1 MFVCQSIDTSELDNG
16 TQSPQL
22 YDGLSLFYPISITHR
37 KVSQLTTSK
46 LSLKGRITALS
57 ASLAVA
63 ALALTGCAPAEKAD
77 FGELNVQLSWIK
89 NSEFAGEFYAVENG
103 YYTDAGFSSVNLVA
117 GPAATEAEVLSGN
130 ALVGIANPI
139 STAPIILGENA
150 PLKIIGTTYQKN
162 PFTIL
167 SLKNGANIATIEDLI
182 GKRIG
187 VQAGPNETLFD
198 ALLKANGIDASKVT
212 KVPVQ
217 YDPAPLVNGEVDG
230 FLAYVTNESFV
241 VADQGYEVT
250 NLLFADNGL
259 PFVTESFVV
268 TQDSIDNNRAAL
280 KAFLK
285 ATILGWKDAIA
296 DSKGGADLALT
307 IYGKDLGLN
316 AEKEYYQS
324 ETQNEIL
331 VQTDETAA
339 NGLFTISDA
348 MIAQNLATLKAAG
361 YTITADQ
368 LFDMSLL
375 KEVYEE
381 NPELKG

>member
-1 MFVCQSIDTSELDNG
+1 M
-16 TQSPQL
+16 
-22 YDGLSLFYPISITHR
+22 
-37 KVSQLTTSK
+37 TTSK

-63 ALALTGCAPAEKAD
+63 ALALTGCAPAAEEKAD

-103 YYTDAGFSSVNLVA
+103 YYTDAGFSAVNLVA

-139 STAPIILGENA
+139 SAAPIILNEGA

-167 SLKNGANIATIEDLI
+167 SLKDGANIATIDDLI

-198 ALLKANGIDASKVT
+198 ALLKANGIDAASVT

-217 YDPAPLVNGEVDG
+217 YDPAPLTNGEVDG

-285 ATILGWKDAIA
+285 ATILGWKDSIA
-296 DSKGGADLALT
+296 NPDGGADLALNT
-307 IYGKDLGLN
+307 FGKDLGLN
-316 AEKEYYQS
+316 AAKEYYQS
-324 ETQNEIL
+324 KTQNDIL
-331 VQTDETAA
+331 VQTDETRA
-339 NGLFTISDA
+339 NGLFTISDE
-348 MIAQNLATLKAAG
+348 MIAQNLATLESAG
-361 YTITADQ
+361 YTITAEQ

-375 KEVYEE
+375 AEVYEE

>member
-1 MFVCQSIDTSELDNG
+1 MAVINAL
-16 TQSPQL
+16 PL
-22 YDGLSLFYPISITHR
+22 LITHR
-37 KVSQLTTSK
+37 KVSQLTISK
-46 LSLKGRITALS
+46 LGLKGRITTLS
-57 ASLAVA
+57 ATLAVA

-77 FGELNVQLSWIK
+77 FGALNVQLSWIK
-89 NSEFAGEFYAVENG
+89 NSEFTGEFNADTNG
-103 YYTDAGFSSVNLVA
+103 YYTEAGFSSVNLVA

-139 STAPIILGENA
+139 STAPVILNEDA

-167 SLKNGANIATIEDLI
+167 SLEGKANIMTVQDLI

-198 ALLKANGIDASKVT
+198 ALLKANGISAKQVT

-241 VADQGYEVT
+241 VANQGYEVS

-285 ATILGWKDAIA
+285 ATIRGWKDSIA
-296 DSKGGADLALT
+296 NSDAGADLALET
-307 IYGKDLGLN
+307 YGKDLGLN
-316 AEKEYYQS
+316 KDKEYYQS
-324 ETQNEIL
+324 KTQNDIL
-331 VQTDETAA
+331 VQTEETKT

-361 YTITADQ
+361 YTITADK

-375 KEVYEE
+375 AEVYAE
-381 NPELKG
+381 NPDLKG

>member
-1 MFVCQSIDTSELDNG
+1 M
-16 TQSPQL
+16 
-22 YDGLSLFYPISITHR
+22 
-37 KVSQLTTSK
+37 TTSK
-46 LSLKGRITALS
+46 IGLKGRITALS

-63 ALALTGCAPAEKAD
+63 ALALTGCAPAAEKAD
-77 FGELNVQLSWIK
+77 FGDLSIQLSWIK
-89 NSEFAGEFYAVENG
+89 NSEFAGQFFAVENG

-139 STAPIILGENA
+139 STAPIILNEGA

-167 SLKNGANIATIEDLI
+167 SLKDGANIATIQDLV

-198 ALLKANGIDASKVT
+198 ALLKANGIDAASVT

-296 DSKGGADLALT
+296 DPDGGADLA
-307 IYGKDLGLN
+307 INNFGKDLGLN
-316 AEKEYYQS
+316 AKKEYYQS
-324 ETQNEIL
+324 KTQNEIL
-331 VQTDETAA
+331 VQTDETTA
-339 NGLFTISDA
+339 NGLFTISEA
-348 MIAQNLATLKAAG
+348 MIAQNLATLEAAG
-361 YTITADQ
+361 YSITAEQ
-368 LFDMSLL
+368 LFDLTLL
-375 KEVYEE
+375 AEVYAE
-381 NPELKG
+381 NPDLKG

>member
-1 MFVCQSIDTSELDNG
+1 MAVINAFPYL
-16 TQSPQL
+16 
-22 YDGLSLFYPISITHR
+22 ITHR

-57 ASLAVA
+57 AALAVA
-63 ALALTGCAPAEKAD
+63 AIALTGCAATEEKAD
-77 FGELNVQLSWIK
+77 FGALNVQLSWIK
-89 NSEFAGEFYAVENG
+89 NSEFTGQFNADTNG
-103 YYTDAGFSSVNLVA
+103 YYTEAGFSSVNLIA
-117 GPAATEAEVLSGN
+117 GPAATESEVLSGN

-139 STAPIILGENA
+139 STAPVILEEGA

-167 SLKNGANIATIEDLI
+167 SLKDKGNIATIQDLI

-198 ALLKANGIDASKVT
+198 ALLKANGIDASQVT

-241 VADQGYEVT
+241 VESQGYEVT

-268 TQDSIDNNRAAL
+268 TQDSIDNNRDAL

-285 ATILGWKDAIA
+285 ATIRGWKDSIA
-296 DSKGGADLALT
+296 DPNAGADLALNV
-307 IYGKDLGLN
+307 YGKDLGLN
-316 AEKEYYQS
+316 ADKEYYQS
-324 ETQNEIL
+324 KTQNDIL
-331 VQTDETAA
+331 VQTEETAA
-339 NGLFTISDA
+339 NGLFTISDE
-348 MIAQNLATLKAAG
+348 MIAQNLATLEAAG
-361 YTITADQ
+361 YTISADQ
-368 LFDMSLL
+368 LFDLSLL
-375 KEVYEE
+375 AEVYAE
-381 NPELKG
+381 NPDLKG

>member
-1 MFVCQSIDTSELDNG
+1 
-16 TQSPQL
+16 
-22 YDGLSLFYPISITHR
+22 
-37 KVSQLTTSK
+37 LTTSK
-46 LSLKGRITALS
+46 LGLKGRITALS

-63 ALALTGCAPAEKAD
+63 ALALTGCAPAATEKAG
-77 FGELNVQLSWIK
+77 FGDLSIQLSWIK
-89 NSEFAGEFYAVENG
+89 NSEFAGQFFAVENG
-103 YYTDAGFSSVNLVA
+103 YYTEAGFSSVNLVA

-139 STAPIILGENA
+139 STAPVILNEGA

-167 SLKNGANIATIEDLI
+167 SLKDGANIETIQDLI

-198 ALLKANGIDASKVT
+198 ALLKANGIDASQVT

-217 YDPAPLVNGEVDG
+217 YDPAPLTNGEVDG

-241 VADQGYEVT
+241 VADQGFEVT

-268 TQDSIDNNRAAL
+268 TQDSIDNNREAL

-296 DSKGGADLALT
+296 DPDGGADLA
-307 IYGKDLGLN
+307 INNFGKDLGLN
-316 AEKEYYQS
+316 AKKEYYQS
-324 ETQNEIL
+324 KTQNEIL

-361 YTITADQ
+361 YTITAEQ
-368 LFDMSLL
+368 LFDLTLL
-375 KEVYEE
+375 AEVYAE
-381 NPELKG
+381 NPDLKG

>member
-1 MFVCQSIDTSELDNG
+1 
-16 TQSPQL
+16 
-22 YDGLSLFYPISITHR
+22 
-37 KVSQLTTSK
+37 LTTSK

-89 NSEFAGEFYAVENG
+89 NSEFAGEFFAVENG
-103 YYTDAGFSSVNLVA
+103 YYTDAGFTSVNLVA

-167 SLKNGANIATIEDLI
+167 SLKDGGNIATIQDLI

-187 VQAGPNETLFD
+187 VQAGPNETLLD
-198 ALLKANGIDASKVT
+198 ALLKANGVDASKVT

-285 ATILGWKDAIA
+285 ATILGWKDSIA
-296 DSKGGADLALT
+296 DPDGGADLALN

-316 AEKEYYQS
+316 ADKEYYQS
-324 ETQNEIL
+324 KTQNEIL
-331 VQTDETAA
+331 VQTEETAA

-361 YTITADQ
+361 YTITADK

>member
-1 MFVCQSIDTSELDNG
+1 M
-16 TQSPQL
+16 
-22 YDGLSLFYPISITHR
+22 
-37 KVSQLTTSK
+37 TTSK
-46 LSLKGRITALS
+46 LSLRGRITALS

-63 ALALTGCAPAEKAD
+63 ALALTGCAPAENV
-77 FGELNVQLSWIK
+77 LNIQLSWIK

-103 YYTDAGFSSVNLVA
+103 YYKDAGFTSVNLVA

-167 SLKNGANIATIEDLI
+167 SLKDGGNIATVQDLI

-285 ATILGWKDAIA
+285 ATILGWKDSIA
-296 DSKGGADLALT
+296 DPNGGADLALNV
-307 IYGKDLGLN
+307 YGADLGLN
-316 AEKEYYQS
+316 ADKEYYQS
-324 ETQNEIL
+324 KTQNEIL

-361 YTITADQ
+361 YTITAAQ

>member
-1 MFVCQSIDTSELDNG
+1 MAVINACPYL
-16 TQSPQL
+16 
-22 YDGLSLFYPISITHR
+22 ITHR

-57 ASLAVA
+57 AALAVA
-63 ALALTGCAPAEKAD
+63 AIALTGCAATEEKAD
-77 FGELNVQLSWIK
+77 FGALNVQLSWIK
-89 NSEFAGEFYAVENG
+89 NSEFTGQFNADTNG
-103 YYTDAGFSSVNLVA
+103 YYTEAGFSSVNLIA
-117 GPAATEAEVLSGN
+117 GPAATESEVLSGN

-139 STAPIILGENA
+139 STAPIILNEDA

-167 SLKNGANIATIEDLI
+167 SLKDKGNIVTVQDLI

-198 ALLKANGIDASKVT
+198 ALLKANGIEASQVT

-241 VADQGYEVT
+241 VESQGYEVT

-268 TQDSIDNNRAAL
+268 TQDSIDNNREAL

-285 ATILGWKDAIA
+285 ATIRGWKDSIA
-296 DSKGGADLALT
+296 DPNAGADLALT
-307 IYGKDLGLN
+307 VYGKDLGLN
-316 AEKEYYQS
+316 ADKEYYQS
-324 ETQNEIL
+324 KTQNDIL
-331 VQTDETAA
+331 VQTEETAA

-348 MIAQNLATLKAAG
+348 MIAQNLATLEAAG
-361 YTITADQ
+361 YTISADQ
-368 LFDMSLL
+368 LFDLSLL
-375 KEVYEE
+375 AEVYAE
-381 NPELKG
+381 NPDLKG